1 MLEVTPISDPVY
13 YTGGISETV
22 PIIMEPSSEIISHIA
37 KDSSDFKKRPDKHSL
52 NRTASS
58 IRDTNDYAL
67 TFGAIF
73 FIQLL
78 DANLI
83 YY

>member
-1 MLEVTPISDPVY
+1 MLEDIPTSDPVY
-13 YTGGISETV
+13 YTGGISEIV
-22 PIIMEPSSEIISHIA
+22 HIIMEPSLEIISHIA

-52 NRTASS
+52 NRTVPS

-78 DANLI
+78 DANLT